1 MFDIGFTELILLA
14 GLGLIVLGPQRLP
27 KLAAQLGR
35 WIGQARRMSR
45 TLMYQLRQEVNLDDP
60 RPFSTRPTA
69 QSPAGAKASTAQ
81 AKKGGGAGTAAN
93 SNAAGDE
100 EATAGDKDGTAGGKE
115 ETAGE
120 VNTSARDKDDTA
132 GGEQET
138 GGGDNPSQGDAA
150 KSGKADGAGVSPSG
164 E

>member
-35 WIGQARRMSR
+35 WVGQARRMSR

-93 SNAAGDE
+93 SKAAGDE
-100 EATAGDKDGTAGGKE
+100 EATAGDENA
-115 ETAGE
+115 
-120 VNTSARDKDDTA
+120 
-132 GGEQET
+132 T